1 MANNKDFKV
10 KNGIQPTVYHEG
22 VGTVTSGSVS
32 NGYDLSVAAF
42 DSVTASI
49 SQVGDERGLR
59 FSTDGTK
66 FYVLDGNSPQ
76 SVYQYNLS
84 TAWDLSTSSY
94 SNNSFS
100 VSSQET
106 QPAGIAFKSDG
117 TKMYIIGY
125 TGDDVNEY
133 NLSTAWDLST
143 ASYSQN
149 STTIDTT
156 NNTGGIMFKND
167 GTVLYTTSRF
177 YSQAINEYSLSTAWD
192 ISTLTYVQN
201 FSVSSEENDPTDLYI
216 KPDGTKMYMVGYS
229 TDQVYQ
235 YSLSSS
241 VGYTVTYDSTLQ
253 WGGGTAP
260 DSPAI
265 GETDVL
271 TFTTRDGGTTYQ
283 AAIAV
288 DGAA

>member
-133 NLSTAWDLST
+133 NLSTAWDVST
-143 ASYSQN
+143 ASYSQVF
-149 STTIDTT
+149 SVASQTTLPQDIY
-156 NNTGGIMFKND
+156 FKPD
-167 GTVLYTTSRF
+167 GTSF
-177 YSQAINEYSLSTAWD
+177 YVSGSATRTVYQYNLSTAWD
-192 ISTLTYVQN
+192 ISTASYSN
-201 FSVSSEENDPTDLYI
+201 NSVAVSEREGLAFNS
-216 KPDGTKMYMVGYS
+216 DGTAFYVVGNS
-229 TDQVYQ
+229 TDTVYE
-235 YSLSSS
+235 
-241 VGYTVTYDSTLQ
+241 YTLTTAWDVST
-253 WGGGTAP
+253 A
-260 DSPAI
+260 SAS
-265 GETDVL
+265 
-271 TFTTRDGGTTYQ
+271 
-283 AAIAV
+283 
-288 DGAA
+288 